1 VEDLPQRFGKYL
13 LLRRVAVGGMAE
25 IFLAV
30 EKSPHGLHRF
40 VTIKRIKSDFDRD
53 DEYVQFFLT
62 EGRVSLKCAHQNL
75 PHAFEMGAV
84 DGSHYLA
91 LEYIHGHTLLD
102 VVRAGA
108 RRDKPVS
115 IETAVHVGVCV
126 AAALEHAHGLRDVD
140 GQSLNIVHRDVTPQN
155 VMMAVSGAVK
165 LIDFGIVR
173 SAVQTHRTASGVV
186 KGKFSYMAP
195 ESLATGREFDHR
207 ADLFA
212 LGIVLHETLTGRSL
226 FRGVT
231 DNDTL
236 RRVRSMPIPDV
247 SRMRPDTPVGL
258 AAIITHALER
268 DPDKR
273 FQTATEMLN
282 ALDMVAEASHISRSV
297 TRLRDEVLDRCGE
310 PPFPSLTEQESL
322 LLREVGPQLGPAE
335 AEGSNSSGGEVTDD
349 GELADDATDRFNDP
363 DGYADTA
370 EAGYLEDMPISAAL
384 QDAMAEALAHTSPPY
399 APLSRAPS
407 SQPSSAH
414 ITKPPPHRAGKRLAV
429 RLPLTA
435 PPEPGPSTTSALP
448 SYLPSRIVQTIDPVM
463 VPAPIT
469 ERDPQLAYFLRKAG
483 IVPPRRPPGEPTPS
497 DPDLA
502 ALLAALDHR

>member
-1 VEDLPQRFGKYL
+1 LNEVDDLPQRFGKYV

-30 EKSPHGLHRF
+30 EKSPHGSHRF
-40 VTIKRIKSDFDRD
+40 VTIKRIKADFDRD

-62 EGRVSLKCAHQNL
+62 EGRVSLKCAHPNL
-75 PHAFEMGAV
+75 PQAFEMGAI

-108 RRDKPVS
+108 KCDRPLS
-115 IETAVHVGVCV
+115 LETAVHVGVCV

-140 GQSLNIVHRDVTPQN
+140 GQSLHVVHRDVTPQN
-155 VMMAVSGAVK
+155 VMIAISGSVK

-195 ESLATGREFDHR
+195 ESLAGGRQFDHR

-236 RRVRSMPIPDV
+236 RRVRTMQIPDV
-247 SRMRPDTPVGL
+247 TRMRPDVPIELAGL
-258 AAIITHALER
+258 IAHALER
-268 DPDKR
+268 DPDRR
-273 FQTATEMLN
+273 FQTATDFLN
-282 ALDMVAEASHISRSV
+282 ELEHVAEVANIHCSV
-297 TRLRDEVLDRCGE
+297 TRLRDEVQELCGD
-310 PPFPSLTEQESL
+310 PPFPSLSEEERAL
-322 LLREVGPQLGPAE
+322 IE
-335 AEGSNSSGGEVTDD
+335 
-349 GELADDATDRFNDP
+349 DP
-363 DGYADTA
+363 SMRRPTTA
-370 EAGYLEDMPISAAL
+370 PEAGQEAAGVTV
-384 QDAMAEALAHTSPPY
+384 AEPVSSEAHDSFAQNPTP
-399 APLSRAPS
+399 RE
-407 SQPSSAH
+407 
-414 ITKPPPHRAGKRLAV
+414 
-429 RLPLTA
+429 RLPRAERVA
-435 PPEPGPSTTSALP
+435 PQPMA
-448 SYLPSRIVQTIDPVM
+448 
-463 VPAPIT
+463 

-483 IVPPRRPPGEPTPS
+483 VAPAVRRPIAEPSASEGE
-497 DPDLA
+497 LA
-502 ALLAALDHR
+502 EIIAGLD